1 MTASGGNA
9 GSWDSPRSPRR
20 TTEYADLGGI
30 LDHLGSLIQ
39 AECARKQLIF
49 EAEWEPPLP
58 EVRGDSSRLEQ
69 AILNLLRNAMES
81 MPNGGRFGL
90 SAGVENGH
98 AIVRVWDQ
106 GPGIPADL
114 RTKIFEPFFTTKEKG
129 TGLGLAITSEII
141 REEGGSVTC
150 ESAPDR
156 GTTFTLQLPTRA

>member
-1 MTASGGNA
+1 
-9 GSWDSPRSPRR
+9 
-20 TTEYADLGGI
+20 
-30 LDHLGSLIQ
+30 
-39 AECARKQLIF
+39 
-49 EAEWEPPLP
+49 
-58 EVRGDSSRLEQ
+58 
-69 AILNLLRNAMES
+69 
-81 MPNGGRFGL
+81 MPSGGRFGL

-106 GPGIPADL
+106 GPGIPADI

-141 REEGGSVTC
+141 RDEGGSVTC